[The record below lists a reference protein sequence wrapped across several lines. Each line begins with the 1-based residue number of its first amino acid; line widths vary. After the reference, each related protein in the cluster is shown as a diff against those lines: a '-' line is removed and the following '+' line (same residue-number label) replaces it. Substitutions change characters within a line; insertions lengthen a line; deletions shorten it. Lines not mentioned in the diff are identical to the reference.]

1 MSTAVTT
8 MHYAIV
14 PFLLLVLSPA
24 DWPQFRGPNGAGIAD
39 EKPLPAEF
47 SPTKNVVW
55 KTAIPPGHSSPVL
68 TAKNIFLTAADHD
81 ALVTLCLDRATG
93 KILWRREAPRP
104 RKEEFQPTNSP
115 ASPSPVTD
123 GQNVY
128 VFFGDFGLISYT
140 ADGTER
146 WNLPLGPFNN
156 QNGHGS
162 SPILAGKMLILI
174 CDQDTDSYLLAV
186 DQVTGKVRW
195 KTPRPDSTR
204 GYATPAVYE
213 PKNGPAEI
221 IVPGAFQVVSYSLST
236 GERLWWIRGMA
247 WQLKSVP
254 VIDGDVVY
262 VAGWETGGDTEQPA
276 ESPTWAEA
284 LAKYDSNHDGRIS
297 RSEGPFKSE
306 GAFHD
311 TDLDRDGSID
321 EREWDFYRLRKAT
334 QNNIVA
340 IRAGG
345 KGDVTNTHVLWR
357 FRKSIP
363 NIPSPLLYR
372 GVLFLI
378 KEGGIFTSLDP
389 KTGTVFNQA
398 RVTGA
403 LGQYWSS
410 PVAGDGKIYISNQE
424 GKVTVLKA
432 AAQWEILAIND
443 LEDDI
448 FSTPAI
454 QDGRIYLRT
463 RGTLYCF
470 AGL

>member
-1 MSTAVTT
+1 MTT
-8 MHYAIV
+8 MHYATV
-14 PFLLLVLSPA
+14 PFLCLVLSAA

-39 EKPLPAEF
+39 DAPLPAEF
-47 SPTKNVVW
+47 SPQKNVVW
-55 KTAIPPGHSSPVL
+55 KTAIPPGHSSPIL
-68 TAKNIFLTAADHD
+68 TANRIFLTAADHD
-81 ALVTLCLDRATG
+81 TLLTLCLERATG
-93 KILWRREAPRP
+93 KILWKREAPRP

-128 VFFGDFGLISYT
+128 AFFGDFGLISYT

-146 WNLPLGPFNN
+146 WKLPLGPFNN

-162 SPILAGKMLILI
+162 SPILAGKLLILI

-186 DQVTGKVRW
+186 DPATGKIRW

-204 GYATPAVYE
+204 GYATPAVYQ
-213 PKNGPAEI
+213 PQNGPAEL

-254 VIDGDVVY
+254 VVDGDLVY
-262 VAGWETGGDTEQPA
+262 VSGWETGGDTEQPP
-276 ESPTWAEA
+276 EVPTWTEA

-297 RSEGPFKSE
+297 RAEGPFKSE
-306 GAFHD
+306 GSFHD
-311 TDLDRDGSID
+311 TDLDRDGSVD
-321 EREWDFYRLRKAT
+321 EREWNFYRARKT
-334 QNNIVA
+334 SQNNIVA
-340 IRAGG
+340 IRMGG
-345 KGDVTNTHVLWR
+345 KGDVTNSHIVWR

-372 GVLFLI
+372 GLLFLI

-389 KTGTVFNQA
+389 ETGAVFKQA

-410 PVAGDGKIYISNQE
+410 PVAGDGKIYIANQE

-432 AAQWEILAIND
+432 APQWEILAIND
-443 LEDDI
+443 LDDES
-448 FSTPAI
+448 FRHARHRP
-454 QDGRIYLRT
+454 GRIYLRT

>member
-1 MSTAVTT
+1 MQN
-8 MHYAIV
+8 YATV
-14 PFLLLVLSPA
+14 PLLCLVLYAA
-24 DWPQFRGPNGAGIAD
+24 DWPQFRGPNGTGVAGD
-39 EKPLPAEF
+39 SPLPIEF
-47 SPTKNVVW
+47 SRQKNVSW
-55 KTAIPPGHSSPVL
+55 STAIPPGHSSPVL
-68 TAKNIFLTAADHD
+68 TDTRIFVTAAESEK
-81 ALVTLCLDRATG
+81 LLTLCLDRSTG
-93 KILWRREAPRP
+93 KIIWRREAPRP
-104 RKEEFQPTNSP
+104 RKEESQPTNSP

-128 VFFGDFGLISYT
+128 VFFGDFGLISYS

-146 WNLPLGPFNN
+146 WKLPLGPFNN

-162 SPILAGKMLILI
+162 SPILAGKMVILI

-186 DQVTGKVRW
+186 DQVSGKIRW

-204 GYATPAVYE
+204 GYATPALYQ
-213 PKNGPAEI
+213 PKDGPAEL

-254 VIDGDVVY
+254 LIDGDIIY
-262 VAGWETGGDTEQPA
+262 VSGWETGGDTDP
-276 ESPTWAEA
+276 PDVLTWQQA
-284 LAKYDSNHDGRIS
+284 LEKYDSNHDGRIS
-297 RSEGPFKSE
+297 RAEGPFKSE
-306 GAFHD
+306 GSFRD

-321 EREWDFYRLRKAT
+321 EREWNFYRARKT
-334 QNNIVA
+334 SQNNIVA

-345 KGDVTNTHVLWR
+345 KGDVTDTHILWR

-372 GVLFLI
+372 DVLFLI

-389 KTGTVFNQA
+389 KTGALFKQA
-398 RVTGA
+398 RLTGA

-410 PVAGDGKIYISNQE
+410 PVAGDGKIYVSNQE
-424 GKVTVLKA
+424 GKVTVLSA
-432 AAQWEILAIND
+432 SAQWQILAIND
-443 LEDDI
+443 LDDEI
-448 FSTPAI
+448 FATPAI
-454 QDGRIYLRT
+454 DRGHIYLRT

-470 AGL
+470 SRYD